1 MVKILICDDDSTFA
15 QSMFKMILSLPAY
28 SSKSMKLSCLTDIAE
43 MSANTIAQYDI
54 LFLDIDLGKE
64 SGIDLARKMRKMN
77 PEAVLIFVTNF
88 SEYAPEGYEVDAFRY
103 LAKSELEKKLPTYFE
118 DALAMCRTRQR
129 KVEIL
134 CEGESVPIPV
144 QSLAWIESQG
154 REQYLHLV
162 GGCREQLITRLTMT
176 QLEDLLVQ
184 HFCDC
189 CGRGLPL
196 TAWIIGIVDRNHSA
210 SFVYGLQVR
219 FELTAHGLLIDHIY
233 GLRTDSQ
240 SIEIAVAQLRRPL
253 GRLFL
258 IGNIADRFEIIIWLL

>member
-1 MVKILICDDDSTFA
+1 MKTYPKQKIGSRAYIGESMVKILICDDDSTFA

-162 GGCREQLITRLTMT
+162 GGCRE
-176 QLEDLLVQ
+176 
-184 HFCDC
+184 
-189 CGRGLPL
+189 
-196 TAWIIGIVDRNHSA
+196 
-210 SFVYGLQVR
+210 
-219 FELTAHGLLIDHIY
+219 
-233 GLRTDSQ
+233 
-240 SIEIAVAQLRRPL
+240 
-253 GRLFL
+253 
-258 IGNIADRFEIIIWLL
+258 